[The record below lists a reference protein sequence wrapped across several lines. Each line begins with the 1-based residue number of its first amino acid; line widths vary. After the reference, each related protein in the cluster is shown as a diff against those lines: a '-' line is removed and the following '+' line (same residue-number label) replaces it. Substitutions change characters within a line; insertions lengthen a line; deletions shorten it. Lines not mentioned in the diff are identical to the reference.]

1 MKIKSVTIE
10 MENGQE
16 LTMGMDKVEDF
27 FQSVERL
34 KQAAAPKPE
43 EEPTEYDQTQ
53 DPMWIQHQLAARERA
68 MQAVLSQQQQQ
79 RVYTNSSGTS
89 SIGPPIIGNDPRSTS
104 AAAAGNWKLWED
116 LTS

>member
-43 EEPTEYDQTQ
+43 EQPTQFNAPQ
-53 DPMWIQHQLAARERA
+53 DHLIQWKLAEQQRA
-68 MQAVLSQQQQQ
+68 MLAVQQQQDTLFRQ
-79 RVYTNSSGTS
+79 SRNMYPPTTGT
-89 SIGPPIIGNDPRSTS
+89 TS
-104 AAAAGNWKLWED
+104 ARWED
-116 LTS
+116 LFT

>member
-16 LTMGMDKVEDF
+16 LTMGMDKVEGF

-43 EEPTEYDQTQ
+43 EEPTQEPYYVQYQLMEQQRQYQRTLTQ
-53 DPMWIQHQLAARERA
+53 QLAN
-68 MQAVLSQQQQQ
+68 
-79 RVYTNSSGTS
+79 TTS
-89 SIGPPIIGNDPRSTS
+89 STGRSIIGNDPRSTS
-104 AAAAGNWKLWED
+104 AAAAGNWKRWED